1 MVSEVVM
8 NYKIIAD
15 SCCEFPPEWENSP
28 EGKKSSVYERIPLG
42 LEVNGELIMDDEN
55 FDQAQFLKKVAAS
68 PVCPK
73 SFCPSPEKFKEA
85 YETDAPNVFVFTL
98 SSKLSGSYNSAE
110 LGKKLYM
117 EEHGNKNIFVCDS
130 ESASCGETQLAR
142 KAAEWSEEGLPFEEI
157 CRKLI
162 EYRDR
167 MKTYFVLDNLETLRK
182 NGRLTG
188 VKALVASTLSIKPV
202 MGSNKGEIIQ
212 LSQAIGIKKG
222 LARMAEYVAK
232 EAVHPEDK
240 TLMITHCNCPARAQ
254 SVKEMI
260 LSKIRVKDVLI
271 MDTKGVSSMYANDGG
286 VIVTL

>member
-1 MVSEVVM
+1 MS
-8 NYKIIAD
+8 YKIVAD
-15 SCCEFPPEWENSP
+15 SCCEFPSEYENDS
-28 EGKKSSVYERIPLG
+28 KYERIPLG
-42 LEVNGELIMDDEN
+42 LEVENELIMDDAS

-68 PVCPK
+68 PKCPK

-85 YETDAPNVFVFTL
+85 YETEAENVFVFTL

-110 LGKKLYM
+110 VGKKLYH
-117 EEHGNKNIFVCDS
+117 EEHGAKNIFVCDS

-142 KAAEWSEEGLPFEEI
+142 KAVEWSEKGLPFEEI
-157 CRKLI
+157 CKKLSA
-162 EYRDR
+162 YRDK

-212 LSQAIGIKKG
+212 LGQAIGIKKA
-222 LARMAEYVAK
+222 LAKMADTVAL
-232 EAVHPEDK
+232 EAVHPEER
-240 TLMITHCNCPARAQ
+240 TLMITHCNCPERAR
-254 SVKEMI
+254 SVEEMI
-260 LSKIRVKDVLI
+260 LSRIKVKDTLI